1 MRPERIRRLGSVSP
15 DTPLDDV
22 LATMQRAR
30 AHLGGVDRDD
40 AADDTSAAGPSGLV
54 VLEDVLAR
62 LVGEVRD
69 ATPEAETGAPQG
81 STGA

>member
-1 MRPERIRRLGSVSP
+1 MSP

-22 LATMQRAR
+22 LAAMQRAR
-30 AHLGGVDRDD
+30 AHLGIVDGSGDSAR
-40 AADDTSAAGPSGLV
+40 AAGPSGLV

-69 ATPEAETGAPQG
+69 ATPEAEQTGD
-81 STGA
+81 